1 MHFSKNM
8 FYKYR
13 FIIISAVIAAL
24 VAAIL
29 VVLGVFYFPDSG
41 TENEEEMHDE
51 STAQNDNEDV
61 FSGDNS
67 ILFVCN
73 DETVGM
79 PLFALIFDF
88 HIYSETISVTPVDLN
103 VSDGEKTYSEYYCYS
118 GVDALIGAVERVRN
132 TDIDR
137 YMVID
142 KRGIGEF
149 TEALGSVSLYVN
161 EDYTYLAS
169 DKSYEVKAG
178 SNELESEMLFTYLK
192 IMCNKSN
199 AEEKLSE
206 AVVLIVNSYLDKMS
220 EDDALELF
228 GSICNSVTTDITIA
242 DFYSWEGDIRYLLS
256 HNAKCV
262 SYDKVE

>member
-13 FIIISAVIAAL
+13 FVIISAVIAAL
-24 VAAIL
+24 VTAIFI
-29 VVLGVFYFPDSG
+29 VLAVFYFPDS
-41 TENEEEMHDE
+41 
-51 STAQNDNEDV
+51 STVNDDVVKTDSTTQNTDDV

-73 DETVGM
+73 DETVGL

-88 HIYSETISVTPVDLN
+88 HIYSETISVTPIDLN
-103 VSDGEKTYSEYYCYS
+103 VSDGDKTYAEYYCYS

-169 DKSYEVKAG
+169 DKSYEVQAG

-199 AEEKLSE
+199 AQEKLSE
-206 AVVLIVNSYLDKMS
+206 AVVLIVNSYLDKMN
-220 EDDALELF
+220 EDDALDIF

-242 DFYSWEGDIRYLLS
+242 DFYSWESDIRYLLS

-262 SYDKVE
+262 SFDKVE